1 MFIFLLCF
9 PAQHLTKAS
18 KIKDS
23 QPFFVR
29 ERERERKSR
38 YLPSTQLA
46 MYPIPYVAGRYILYS

>member
-1 MFIFLLCF
+1 MFIFSLCF

-29 ERERERKSR
+29 ETERESR